1 MSTAFWYC
9 RDECET
15 TMEDVCDT
23 ITEQKCDSVVEQK
36 CTTITDRKCNT
47 VQVNIFTKLIYSSA
61 KMFAKKI

>member
-1 MSTAFWYC
+1 
-9 RDECET
+9 
-15 TMEDVCDT
+15 MEDVCDT

-47 VQVNIFTKLIYSSA
+47 VQVNIFTKLIYSIA